1 MEKGFNLIL
10 IERDGD
16 SLQALEE
23 QLRKLLPER
32 NPIIIRI
39 VLNKFDKDSINW
51 AVCKYSTYPV
61 KIFVNCKTSKKAP
74 TQQKKYED
82 PASIEDR
89 KKKILKESL
98 INESFLKDFLVSD
111 EIITSFEISST
122 AEVHYNGK
130 ENIEGF
136 ASLLI
141 IFLRSMLLTSK
152 QPCLINVDN
161 VDSLNNSYPKSD
173 DD

>member
-1 MEKGFNLIL
+1 MPSNKPKFLIIGSGWYGCHAASFLMEKGFNLIL

-74 TQQKKYED
+74 
-82 PASIEDR
+82 A
-89 KKKILKESL
+89 
-98 INESFLKDFLVSD
+98 
-111 EIITSFEISST
+111 
-122 AEVHYNGK
+122 
-130 ENIEGF
+130 
-136 ASLLI
+136 
-141 IFLRSMLLTSK
+141 
-152 QPCLINVDN
+152 
-161 VDSLNNSYPKSD
+161 
-173 DD
+173 

>member
-1 MEKGFNLIL
+1 M
-10 IERDGD
+10 
-16 SLQALEE
+16 
-23 QLRKLLPER
+23 LPER

-51 AVCKYSTYPV
+51 AVCKYSSYPV

-74 TQQKKYED
+74 NPKRLED
-82 PASIEDR
+82 PASIEEK

-98 INESFLKDFLVSD
+98 INESFLKDYFLSD
-111 EIITSFEISST
+111 EIITNFEISST

-130 ENIEGF
+130 ENIEGY
-136 ASLLI
+136 ASLFI

-152 QPCLINVDN
+152 YPCLINIDN
-161 VDSLNNSYPKSD
+161 VDSSSQVNSKNED
-173 DD
+173 D